1 MHKFKYIFT
10 AALISISLANTALAG
25 EKAEEKDDALSQ
37 CYAEIGDKPRTEL
50 ASCLDRQAQET
61 KAALDAKFS
70 AVKKEIEDTGSSAS
84 EAAVKSL
91 EASQQA
97 FETFK
102 AAECQRV
109 SDATMGASGA
119 SDFARGCDIDL
130 MRFRTIQLG
139 E

>member
-1 MHKFKYIFT
+1 MHKFKYIV
-10 AALISISLANTALAG
+10 ATALLSTCLGNAAFA
-25 EKAEEKDDALSQ
+25 AEEAEQKDDALSQ

-50 ASCLDRQAQET
+50 AGCLDKKAEEA

-91 EASQQA
+91 DASQEA
-97 FETFK
+97 FK
-102 AAECQRV
+102 AFKTAECQRV
-109 SDATMGASGA
+109 TDAAMGGSGA
-119 SDFARGCDIDL
+119 GDFARGCEVDL
-130 MRFRTIQLG
+130 IRWRTNQLG